1 VRVCSKGASRAKSQ
15 LQLMG
20 HKRLS
25 GIWDVRAGGR
35 RMGIGEESAVISG
48 GFFGGCAVW
57 LDGRYCSS
65 RATKLGLLEKL
76 PDAWRF
82 RQVV

>member
-1 VRVCSKGASRAKSQ
+1 
-15 LQLMG
+15 
-20 HKRLS
+20 
-25 GIWDVRAGGR
+25 
-35 RMGIGEESAVISG
+35 MGIGEESAVISG